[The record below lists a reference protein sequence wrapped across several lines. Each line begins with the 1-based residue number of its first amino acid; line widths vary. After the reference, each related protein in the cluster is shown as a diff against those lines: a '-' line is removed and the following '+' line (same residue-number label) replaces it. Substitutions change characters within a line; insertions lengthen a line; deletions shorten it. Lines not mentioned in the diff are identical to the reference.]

1 MAGCAAFALAAE
13 KALQGH
19 ESEAA
24 RARENAE
31 KALREALVL
40 DPEMHEARL
49 RLGKLLLDERRT
61 TEAEP
66 LLAEV
71 DAKAT
76 DDRQRYLARLFLGRA
91 ADRGGRPGEAMR
103 SYRRALEVWPDSQ
116 AAGFGLAHAL
126 EKSSGPAASRALV
139 GATLDPPRRRDEQSD
154 PWFLYLIGPPGLANA
169 SFQRVWSRTHRS

>member
-1 MAGCAAFALAAE
+1 MAGCAAIALAAV
-13 KALQGH
+13 KAIQGH

-49 RLGKLLLDERRT
+49 RLGTLLLDEQRAMD
-61 TEAEP
+61 AEP

-76 DDRQRYLARLFLGRA
+76 EDRQRYLARLFLGRA

-103 SYRRALEVWPDSQ
+103 SYQRALEVWPDSQ

-126 EKSSGPAASRALV
+126 EESSGPAAARARV
-139 GATLDPPRRRDEQSD
+139 GVTLDPSRWRNERSD
-154 PWFLYLIGPPGLANA
+154 PWFLYLTGPPGLADA
-169 SFQRVWSRTHRS
+169 TFRRVWSRTPRP